1 MLFDK
6 QKQNKKTSIF
16 MLLCTFFLFFIAEP
30 IYFFAILIFHF
41 GVDHWF
47 KFNPQKKHKKD
58 SSTNTHYLFV

>member
-47 KFNPQKKHKKD
+47 NFNHKKN
-58 SSTNTHYLFV
+58 TKKIQTTTTHYLFV